1 MENIRPTAAYL
12 PDNVEYL
19 RKNNALAT
27 RRDVLDSLLKTPWL
41 TVAVG
46 FFVGTPIL
54 FPLDPWRVLTGQKY
68 NPSRGYTPSGS
79 VGLGGST
86 VAIYPVAAPGGYQL
100 MGRTLG
106 GWDST
111 GNRPGF
117 SPKKPWL
124 FNHLDLVSFYE
135 VTEQEYDKMERDF
148 EAGQYTFDIS
158 ETAIDMDQYIAKF
171 DAAEKDPEYQSWRD
185 RQSKAAD
192 ELAALEQSLFDEWTI
207 SKQSSGGADE
217 DGDIDSDEIAV
228 IESPVNA
235 NVWKVLVKP
244 GDVLQAGQT
253 VAVLEA
259 MKMEINLV
267 VGEDQVGAEVVK
279 VAQPPGSVVSPGT
292 IVVKARRK
300 QD

>member
-1 MENIRPTAAYL
+1 
-12 PDNVEYL
+12 
-19 RKNNALAT
+19 
-27 RRDVLDSLLKTPWL
+27 
-41 TVAVG
+41 
-46 FFVGTPIL
+46 
-54 FPLDPWRVLTGQKY
+54 
-68 NPSRGYTPSGS
+68 
-79 VGLGGST
+79 
-86 VAIYPVAAPGGYQL
+86 

-117 SPKKPWL
+117 SPEKPWL

-148 EAGQYTFDIS
+148 GAGQYAFDIS

-171 DAAEKDPEYQSWRD
+171 DTAEKDPEYQAWRE
-185 RQSKAAD
+185 RQSEAAD
-192 ELAALEQSLFDEWTI
+192 KLAALEQKLFDEWTI
-207 SKQSSGGADE
+207 SKQSGGGADE

-244 GDVLQAGQT
+244 GDVLEEGQT

-279 VAQPPGSVVSPGT
+279 VVQPPGSVVSPGT
-292 IVVKARRK
+292 VVVKARRS
-300 QD
+300 QE